1 MLSSLKVG
9 VAAALS
15 ADVGKIAFGPVDAP
29 LGGPEALRTL
39 MGAAVATPV
48 VLPVFEGRRGHPA
61 LIDAAVGRALLNAA
75 HTLTPRDVLASFE
88 IAEVEVVDPG
98 VVSNI
103 NTATDLDRW
112 RRESR
117 EHE

>member
-1 MLSSLKVG
+1 MLSSLQVG
-9 VAAALS
+9 VAAALT
-15 ADVGKIAFGPVDAP
+15 ADVGKVAFGPVDAP

-39 MGAAVATPV
+39 MDAADRAAV
-48 VLPVFEGRRGHPA
+48 VLPVFDGRRGHPA
-61 LIDAAVGRALLNAA
+61 LIDAVVARALLDAA

-103 NTATDLDRW
+103 NTAADLDRW
-112 RRESR
+112 RREFT